1 MSDDRKVLVV
11 TGSSQGLGEGF
22 VRAYRERG
30 WRVVGNA
37 REVAPSSDPDYI
49 IVPGDIGE
57 PAIAK
62 KVVETALER
71 FGRVDTLIN
80 NAGIWRPGPI
90 ETIPEELYRRVMAT
104 NVDSV
109 FFATQAAVP
118 AMKKQGGGHII
129 LSVLT
134 SLVEHALQSVPAIL
148 ASLSKGACAAATRGL
163 AMELA
168 SSNIRVNAVSLGII
182 RTPLHQSDSL
192 EGKKSFAPLN
202 RIGEVSDV
210 VRAVLYLEDSD
221 FVTGEISYVDG
232 GRIAGH

>member
-1 MSDDRKVLVV
+1 MNTDRKVLVV
-11 TGSSQGLGEGF
+11 TGASQGLGAGF
-22 VRAYRERG
+22 VNAYRQRG
-30 WRVVGNA
+30 WRVVGNS
-37 REVAPSSDPDYI
+37 RSIKLSDDPDY
-49 IVPGDIGE
+49 VTVAGDAGE

-62 KVVETALER
+62 KVVETALDR

-90 ETIPEELYRRVMAT
+90 ESISEELYRRVMAT

-109 FFATQAAVP
+109 FFAMQAVVP
-118 AMKKQGGGHII
+118 AMKRQGGGHI
-129 LSVLT
+129 LQVLT
-134 SLVEHALQSVPAIL
+134 SLVEHAVQGVPAVL

-182 RTPLHQSDSL
+182 NTPLHEPESL
-192 EGKKSFAPLN
+192 EAKKGFAPLN
-202 RIGEVSDV
+202 RYGEISDV

-232 GRIAGH
+232 GRTAGH